1 MWKSKFRNLTPA
13 RWRRGSTASTHGA
26 SLHGIDILTHSLIS
40 PQAAAAKE
48 AAKAAAEKK
57 AQASKEAAAAKREA
71 AALKASA
78 GQDAQKQKAAA
89 AAEKV

>member
-1 MWKSKFRNLTPA
+1 MWRSKFR
-13 RWRRGSTASTHGA
+13 R
-26 SLHGIDILTHSLIS
+26 LTHLLDAAKLPRHRRDVAHTLTHCLIS

-57 AQASKEAAAAKREA
+57 AQASKEASAAKREA

-78 GQDAQKQKAAA
+78 GQDAKKQKAAA

>member
-1 MWKSKFRNLTPA
+1 MWRSEFRRLTHLLDAVELP
-13 RWRRGSTASTHGA
+13 RHT
-26 SLHGIDILTHSLIS
+26 ITHSLIS

-57 AQASKEAAAAKREA
+57 AQASKEASAAKREA

-78 GQDAQKQKAAA
+78 GQDAKKQKAAD

>member
-1 MWKSKFRNLTPA
+1 MEIEIQEPHACSM
-13 RWRRGSTASTHGA
+13 ASSFQGMTHGA

-40 PQAAAAKE
+40 PQAADAKD

>member
-1 MWKSKFRNLTPA
+1 MWKSNSRRLTPST
-13 RWRRGSTASTHGA
+13 RRPSPELHLLDGA
-26 SLHGIDILTHSLIS
+26 ENTLTHWLIS
-40 PQAAAAKE
+40 RQAAAAKD

-78 GQDAQKQKAAA
+78 GQDAAKQKAAA

>member
-1 MWKSKFRNLTPA
+1 MEIEVQEPHACSM
-13 RWRRGSTASTHGA
+13 AS
-26 SLHGIDILTHSLIS
+26 SFHGIDAWSELPRHILTHSLIS
-40 PQAAAAKE
+40 PQAADAKE

-78 GQDAQKQKAAA
+78 GQDAAKQKAAA